1 VVIPPQKLGEAR
13 KLLNIFS
20 STAIG
25 QNLKQTPQ
33 DDKSLKFQML
43 LLMDEFTAMG
53 RVNVL
58 SERISLTAGY
68 GIRDLSIIQ
77 SLSQLDAT
85 YGADEAR
92 TYITNHAASIVF
104 TPREQRDAEEYS
116 KMLGDTTV
124 KRRNRS
130 TGRGGTTWSHT
141 EERRSLMLPQELK
154 ELPDDE
160 EIIFLEGCRPIKCR
174 KNWYFK
180 DRRFRKRIVE
190 PVVVRPIA
198 VQNAVRSGIHLTV
211 PEDAVA
217 QRALAEGQH
226 QTAFPT
232 SNSEA
237 HP

>member
-1 VVIPPQKLGEAR
+1 
-13 KLLNIFS
+13 
-20 STAIG
+20 
-25 QNLKQTPQ
+25 
-33 DDKSLKFQML
+33 
-43 LLMDEFTAMG
+43 MDEFTAMG

-116 KMLGDTTV
+116 RMLGDTTV
-124 KRRNRS
+124 KRRTRS
-130 TGRGGTTWSHT
+130 TGRQGTSYSHT
-141 EERRSLMLPQELK
+141 EERRPLMLPQELK
-154 ELPDDE
+154 ELPSDE

-180 DRRFRKRIVE
+180 DRRFRKRILD
-190 PVVVRPIA
+190 PVAVRPIA
-198 VQNAVRSGIHLTV
+198 
-211 PEDAVA
+211 PP
-217 QRALAEGQH
+217 GQ
-226 QTAFPT
+226 A
-232 SNSEA
+232 A
-237 HP
+237 GV